1 VPVKTHTRRR
11 LYTVLVVFALFVVH
25 TASAQR
31 ENYQLTQAQ
40 KLLFDT
46 PHLSNLLAGDT
57 VSYNYARSGTLEPA
71 FEDRAELVIDAVL
84 EDQRRSLETSFLSGE
99 RRIPFASGNGFHGN
113 PLIMLF
119 LERDAR
125 EMSRLTGG
133 TATYFRNRIRHAL
146 AKPDVVT
153 ESVRVPF
160 AGEEISGTRVELV
173 PFSEDPLLDRFAA
186 FAGKRYTFIV
196 SAQMPGG
203 IYRLESVAPP
213 PTGNEPV
220 IRETLLFNQV
230 QATST
235 GDVTPAPP
243 IPAAAPQSQSS

>member
-1 VPVKTHTRRR
+1 MPVKTHFHRR
-11 LYTVLVVFALFVVH
+11 LYTVLAVFALFVAH

-31 ENYQLTQAQ
+31 ESYELTQAQ

-57 VSYNYARSGTLEPA
+57 VSYNYAKSGTLEPV
-71 FEDRAELVIDAVL
+71 FEDKVELLINAVL
-84 EDQRRSLETSFLSGE
+84 ADQRRSLEASFLSGE
-99 RRIPFASGNGFHGN
+99 RRIPFASSSGFHGN

-133 TATYFRNRIRHAL
+133 SAAYFRNRIRHAL

-160 AGEEISGTRVELV
+160 AGEALSGTRVELV
-173 PFSEDPLLDRFAA
+173 PFGEDPLLDRYAA
-186 FAGKRYTFIV
+186 LADKRYTFIV

-203 IYRLESVAPP
+203 IYRLESEAPP
-213 PTGNEPV
+213 ASGGEPV

-230 QATST
+230 QAAST
-235 GDVTPAPP
+235 GDVTPTPP
-243 IPAAAPQSQSS
+243 PPAAAPQSQSS